1 MALLS
6 SNWRFDMAST
16 GGGTTGNESEEPDP
30 RARLMQEVASEM
42 DAIEMEFGDN
52 YRIGRVITVVEVI
65 KPNDEVNLRVRAGQ
79 LPWVALG
86 MLRFAQKF
94 LESQIQGT
102 Q

>member
-1 MALLS
+1 
-6 SNWRFDMAST
+6 MASG
-16 GGGTTGNESEEPDP
+16 GGGTAGDESEQPDP
-30 RARLMQEVASEM
+30 RARLMQEVANEM
-42 DAIEMEFGDN
+42 DAIETEFGDD

-65 KPNDEVNLRVRAGQ
+65 RPNDEVNLRVRAGQ
-79 LPWVALG
+79 LPWVTLG

>member
-1 MALLS
+1 MTSA
-6 SNWRFDMAST
+6 
-16 GGGTTGNESEEPDP
+16 GGGATGNESDEPDP
-30 RARLMQEVASEM
+30 RARLMQEVANEM
-42 DAIEMEFGDN
+42 DAIETEFGDD

-65 KPNDEVNLRVRAGQ
+65 RPNDEVNLRVRAGQ
-79 LPWVALG
+79 LPWVTLG